1 MNNIYVKIE
10 KKFEA
15 TMKLTIEEYSK
26 KFKMSKEMVHSK
38 IKANKLDYVIEDSQT
53 FILLS
58 DPQKKQP
65 RTTQT
70 PSTEKSTT
78 TVATILALYKR
89 ENHYLKLKINQL
101 EDKIDKLINDKEQML
116 RDERDRIE
124 QIYSNKDEQLQH
136 ILELINA
143 KMQHEL
149 QENENILEVEHKEYE
164 QITELKSY
172 LKTLDLKQQQRKA
185 IKKRFENVAKK
196 DIRVIEQNG
205 KLYLDFTRYDYSD
218 LLAL

>member
-1 MNNIYVKIE
+1 
-10 KKFEA
+10 
-15 TMKLTIEEYSK
+15 MKLTVDEYSK

-38 IKANKLDYVIEDSQT
+38 MKAKKLDYIIEDSQT
-53 FILLS
+53 FILLKN
-58 DPQKKQP
+58 PQKKQIKVVS
-65 RTTQT
+65 TS
-70 PSTEKSTT
+70 STEKPTT

-116 RDERDRIE
+116 REERDKIE

-149 QENENILEVEHKEYE
+149 QQKEDILEVEHKEYE

-172 LKTLDLKQQQRKA
+172 LKTLDLQQQQRKA
-185 IKKRFENVAKK
+185 IRKRFENVAKK
-196 DIRVIEQNG
+196 DIRIIEQNG

>member
-1 MNNIYVKIE
+1 
-10 KKFEA
+10 
-15 TMKLTIEEYSK
+15 MKLTVEEYSK

-38 IKANKLDYVIEDSQT
+38 IKAKKLDYIIEDSQT
-53 FILLS
+53 FILLK
-58 DPQKKQP
+58 DPQRKQVK
-65 RTTQT
+65 TV
-70 PSTEKSTT
+70 STLSREKSTT

-101 EDKIDKLINDKEQML
+101 EEKVDKLINDKEQML
-116 RDERDRIE
+116 RDERDKIE

-149 QENENILEVEHKEYE
+149 QQNEDILEVEHKEYE

-172 LKTLDLKQQQRKA
+172 LKTLDLKQQQRRA
-185 IKKRFENVAKK
+185 IRKRFENVAKK
-196 DIRVIEQNG
+196 DIRIIEQNG